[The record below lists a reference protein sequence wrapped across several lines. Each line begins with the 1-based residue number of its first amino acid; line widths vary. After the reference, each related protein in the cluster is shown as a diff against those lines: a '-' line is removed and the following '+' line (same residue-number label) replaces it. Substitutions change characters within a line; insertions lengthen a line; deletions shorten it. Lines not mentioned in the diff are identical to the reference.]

1 MMMITDTGTNSKIL
15 VEMIRLADKGDIN
28 LTG

>member
-1 MMMITDTGTNSKIL
+1 MMITDAGIISKIL

-28 LTG
+28 LTR